1 MQKSLH
7 TLWNIWLHNPTIV
20 KLSVGLGVIV
30 SASSIYI
37 YIYIYEMGSSYTWC
51 NFIRVTSFLSH
62 RFPKDLTVKKKTQ
75 FFQLIN

>member
-37 YIYIYEMGSSYTWC
+37 YIYMRWVQVISG
-51 NFIRVTSFLSH
+51 VTL
-62 RFPKDLTVKKKTQ
+62 
-75 FFQLIN
+75 